1 MSVTPKGGGKGGHA
15 ITATEAESKSL
26 KRRVL
31 DGLVPVLRRIPLA
44 RRIVPSNSGECTNA
58 TPTSA
63 PTDDIADHREGGSVS
78 GLPDRRRPFTYPTRD
93 RPERNPV
100 DLVGETR
107 QDTLTITH
115 PDNPDA
121 TITSDVWEDVRQ

>member
-1 MSVTPKGGGKGGHA
+1 MHERDTDLRA
-15 ITATEAESKSL
+15 
-26 KRRVL
+26 
-31 DGLVPVLRRIPLA
+31 DGRHCR
-44 RRIVPSNSGECTNA
+44 PSG
-58 TPTSA
+58 
-63 PTDDIADHREGGSVS
+63 GGSVS

-121 TITSDVWEDVRQ
+121 TITSDVWDDVRQ